1 MFRYYFDP
9 FRYEGGAG
17 AGAAGTGGA
26 ASGQAAAAQSGAVA
40 NTGSGPDAARSTAD
54 ATNIPAAGE
63 QPTSTQVTSNTLE
76 DKRKAFN
83 DLIKGEYKD
92 QFAEYTQQL
101 INRRFKETK
110 QMESRLQEQDQVMQ
124 LLAGKYGVDGKDAKA
139 LLSAINQDDAFF
151 EDEAAKAGLSV
162 KQYKEMRRL
171 QADNQALQ
179 RQVQESK
186 MQQQAQET
194 YAQWMREAEQ
204 VKQLYPEFDLRQ
216 ELQNDQ
222 FGRLLRVGIS
232 VQNAYQAIHNDE
244 LMQRGMMAA
253 SNSAAAA
260 AAKTIQAQRG
270 RPAENGANAGG
281 AVNFKPDVHKLTAKE
296 RRELAQRAMR
306 GETISL

>member
-63 QPTSTQVTSNTLE
+63 ELTSTKVTSNTLE
-76 DKRKAFN
+76 DKRQAFN

>member
-26 ASGQAAAAQSGAVA
+26 ASGQAAAAQSGAAA
-40 NTGSGPDAARSTAD
+40 NAGSGPDAAKGAEG
-54 ATNIPAAGE
+54 AANNPAAGE
-63 QPTSTQVTSNTLE
+63 ELTSTKLTSNTLE
-76 DKRKAFN
+76 DRRKAF
-83 DLIKGEYKD
+83 DALINGEYKNE
-92 QFAEYTQQL
+92 FAERTQQI
-101 INRRFKETK
+101 INRRFRETK
-110 QMESRLQEQDQVMQ
+110 QMETQLSDQAEVMQ
-124 LLAGKYGVDGKDAKA
+124 LLAGKYGVDSKDIKG

-171 QADNQALQ
+171 QDKANALQ
-179 RQVQESK
+179 QQLQEAK
-186 MQQQAQET
+186 QQKQAQET
-194 YAQWMREAEQ
+194 YAQWMREADQ
-204 VKQLYPEFDLRQ
+204 VKQVYPDFNFQQ
-216 ELQNDQ
+216 ELQNEQ
-222 FGRLLRVGIS
+222 FGRLLRVGIP
-232 VQNAYQAIHNDE
+232 VMTAYQAIHNDE

>member
-26 ASGQAAAAQSGAVA
+26 ATGQAAAAQSGAAA
-40 NTGSGPDAARSTAD
+40 NAGSGPDAAKGNAD
-54 ATNIPAAGE
+54 AANIPAAGE
-63 QPTSTQVTSNTLE
+63 EPTSTKVTSNTLE
-76 DKRKAFN
+76 DRRKAF
-83 DLIKGEYKD
+83 DALINGEYKNE
-92 QFAEYTQQL
+92 FAERTQQI
-101 INRRFKETK
+101 INRRFRETK
-110 QMESRLQEQDQVMQ
+110 QMETQLSDQAEVMQ
-124 LLAGKYGVDGKDAKA
+124 LLAGKYGVDSKDIKG

-179 RQVQESK
+179 RQV
-186 MQQQAQET
+186 QAQET

>member
-1 MFRYYFDP
+1 MFKYDFDP

-26 ASGQAAAAQSGAVA
+26 ATGQAAAAQSGAVA
-40 NTGSGPDAARSTAD
+40 GASSGPDAAKGTAE

-63 QPTSTQVTSNTLE
+63 EPTSTKVTSNTLE
-76 DKRKAFN
+76 DRRKAF
-83 DLIKGEYKD
+83 DALINGEYKNE
-92 QFAEYTQQL
+92 FAERTQQI
-101 INRRFKETK
+101 INRRFRETK
-110 QMESRLQEQDQVMQ
+110 QMETQLSDQAEVMQ
-124 LLAGKYGVDGKDAKA
+124 LLAGKYGVDSKDIKG

-296 RRELAQRAMR
+296 RRELAERAMR
-306 GETISL
+306 GETISF